1 MKTLAVILAVVIA
14 VAAASLIYPTT
25 MEVIHLDGDDLYLMN
40 ATGHVYVMEGVEDY
54 EVGDLV
60 SLIMF
65 SNDTPSIEDDII
77 ISARYSGYTKGE

>member
-1 MKTLAVILAVVIA
+1 MKTVAVVLAVVIA

-25 MEVIHLDGDDLYLMN
+25 MEVIHIDGDDLYLMN
-40 ATGHVYVMEGVEDY
+40 AAGHVYVMEGVEDY

-65 SNDTPSIEDDII
+65 SNDTPGIEDDII

>member
-1 MKTLAVILAVVIA
+1 MRTVAVILAVVIA

-40 ATGHVYVMEGVEDY
+40 ATGHVYILTGVEDY

-65 SNDTPSIEDDII
+65 SNDTPSIEDDCI